1 MKSLLSLLGRYALTL
16 IAVAVAA
23 FVAFIFWKQY
33 AQTPWTRDGRVRAD
47 VVQIAPD
54 VSGPVSSVAVRDN
67 QWVNRGDVLYAID
80 PRWLKLAVLSAQADV
95 EAKRHEMVMRQD
107 AARRR
112 ALIKGVISSEDI
124 QQTGS
129 AARVAAA
136 NYQGA
141 LAALE
146 LAQLNLSHATV
157 RAPVAGYVTHLR
169 LRPGDYATAGE
180 TKVAVVD
187 AHSFWV
193 VGYFEE
199 TKLRHIRIG
208 SAARISLMGFDPLIT
223 GHVESIGRG
232 IDDNND
238 ATGGLGLPDVNPTF
252 SWVRLA
258 QRVPVRIQLDKIPE
272 GIELV
277 AGLSAS
283 VSIVPESPD
292 GGHSGGSGYP
302 PMMRSDS
309 AAEAA
314 FTSSVTSTGSQATQ
328 IAIVQDELPR
338 CRQSALCTTTCRI
351 FIVRYFWPRSGIP
364 APGLTKRRRCF
375 TGAALSFCSADHAE
389 TPHGKSRHN
398 GGEITDRNVRT

>member
-1 MKSLLSLLGRYALTL
+1 M
-16 IAVAVAA
+16 
-23 FVAFIFWKQY
+23 
-33 AQTPWTRDGRVRAD
+33 
-47 VVQIAPD
+47 
-54 VSGPVSSVAVRDN
+54 
-67 QWVNRGDVLYAID
+67 
-80 PRWLKLAVLSAQADV
+80 LSALADV

-272 GIELV
+272 EIELV

-292 GGHSGGSGYP
+292 GGHSGGSGYV
-302 PMMRSDS
+302 D
-309 AAEAA
+309 
-314 FTSSVTSTGSQATQ
+314 QA
-328 IAIVQDELPR
+328 IHP
-338 CRQSALCTTTCRI
+338 
-351 FIVRYFWPRSGIP
+351 
-364 APGLTKRRRCF
+364 
-375 TGAALSFCSADHAE
+375 
-389 TPHGKSRHN
+389 
-398 GGEITDRNVRT
+398 